1 MRQMPEHQRL
11 LVTEFRKNST
21 DTEALLWTQLRAKRL
36 SGAKFRR
43 QRPLGRYIADF
54 CCDAAH
60 LVIEIDGGIHNMEDQ
75 KAYDEVRDEM
85 LKAWGYKILRV
96 TTADIYNNMS
106 GVLNRIA
113 NALQSKSA
121 LSESRSR

>member
-11 LVTEFRKNST
+11 LATEFRKNST

-60 LVIEIDGGIHNMEDQ
+60 LVIEIDGGIHNIEDQ
-75 KAYDEVRDEM
+75 KAYDEIRDDM

-113 NALQSKSA
+113 NALQSNG
-121 LSESRSR
+121 L